1 MTDPVL
7 RVHADHGAIAV
18 FMSARL
24 CALTSSRIMCAP
36 TSMQAL
42 ARRRYLSSSPMSGL
56 SPRFWLRK
64 SITVVVPPNAAA
76 LVPVA
81 KVSTV
86 REVPNSQSRCV
97 CTSAREHQESRGIMH
112 GNIGADGRVH
122 ADGMD
127 AAVIHQDV
135 RRVVVHRRD
144 DPTVPDERR
153 CHLIHSC
160 PRERHPQTS
169 LRR

>member
-1 MTDPVL
+1 MRPDIDAGVGP
-7 RVHADHGAIAV
+7 AAV
-18 FMSARL
+18 PILEPNER
-24 CALTSSRIMCAP
+24 
-36 TSMQAL
+36 AL
-42 ARRRYLSSSPMSGL
+42 AAVLVAEVDHRCRAAERRRLGSRGESVDGARGAKLSIEM
-56 SPRFWLRK
+56 R
-64 SITVVVPPNAAA
+64 
-76 LVPVA
+76 
-81 KVSTV
+81 V
-86 REVPNSQSRCV
+86 RH
-97 CTSAREHQESRGIMH
+97 SAREHQEPRGIMH

-122 ADGMD
+122 AD
-127 AAVIHQDV
+127 VWTRPSFIRSV